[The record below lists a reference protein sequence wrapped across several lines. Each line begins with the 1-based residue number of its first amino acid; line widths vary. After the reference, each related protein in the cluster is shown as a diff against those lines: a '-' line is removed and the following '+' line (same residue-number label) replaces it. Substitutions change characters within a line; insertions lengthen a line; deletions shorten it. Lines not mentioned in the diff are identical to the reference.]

1 LHESGIWF
9 GLTDLSA
16 QAARFDLYEN
26 FCAGHTEAY
35 DLVRKVQQAHSMEWD
50 AFEQRSSQLVAD
62 LRNPVCYTQTV
73 EGSATTPA
81 LDDFE
86 SFEACQKR
94 RHSLSSLDV
103 PVRPPRVRSNSNIK
117 HGFIGPS
124 DNGVTREK
132 NSRLVFMDYLI
143 KPIQRICKYP
153 LLLDQLKTGK
163 SFRKSSQEGDS
174 SSLHNGDSI
183 GTVDANA
190 VVEVASQ
197 AMRHVA
203 SSVDEARRRQ
213 DISTKSS
220 LIVNRISN
228 PLTAQSSSS
237 LRSLVGHNLLPVF
250 LSSLGACLL
259 AGSIDVIHHYVDK
272 IPGSSGTVK
281 AKYLGAFLYMGG
293 YLILVKVSKGKVY
306 EPRHWFSLVGFELVD
321 VSEEDGWSPQVI
333 TRFLVADAVCL
344 KSFVAMFVS
353 PVL

>member
-1 LHESGIWF
+1 MQEDGFWF

-16 QAARFDLYEN
+16 QAARFDLYET
-26 FCAGHTEAY
+26 FCAGHTEAF
-35 DLVRKVQQAHSMEWD
+35 DLVRKVQQAYSMEWD
-50 AFEQRSSQLVAD
+50 AFEHRSSQLVAD
-62 LRNPVCYTQTV
+62 LRNPVAYTQTV

-81 LDDFE
+81 LDEFE
-86 SFEACQKR
+86 SFEARRKR

-103 PVRPPRVRSNSNIK
+103 PARPPRVRSNSNVK
-117 HGFIGPS
+117 DTFLGPP
-124 DNGVTREK
+124 DNGVIREK

-163 SFRKSSQEGDS
+163 SFRTSSQEGDS
-174 SSLHNGDSI
+174 SSLHNGGS
-183 GTVDANA
+183 TSVVD
-190 VVEVASQ
+190 VASQ
-197 AMRHVA
+197 AMRRVA

-220 LIVNRISN
+220 LIVTRISS
-228 PLTAQSSSS
+228 PLAAQSSSS
-237 LRSLVGHNLLPVF
+237 MRSLVGHNLSPVF

-293 YLILVKVSKGKVY
+293 YIILVKVSKGKVY

-321 VSEEDGWSPQVI
+321 MSEEDGWSQQVI
-333 TRFLVADAVCL
+333 T
-344 KSFVAMFVS
+344 
-353 PVL
+353 

>member
-1 LHESGIWF
+1 LGSD
-9 GLTDLSA
+9 LTDVLSA
-16 QAARFDLYEN
+16 QAAHFDLYES
-26 FCAGHTEAY
+26 FCAGHTEAF

-62 LRNPVCYTQTV
+62 LRNPVSYTQTV
-73 EGSATTPA
+73 EGSTTTPA
-81 LDDFE
+81 LDDFVVE
-86 SFEACQKR
+86 SFEARRKR

-103 PVRPPRVRSNSNIK
+103 PPRPNRVRSNSNIK
-117 HGFIGPS
+117 HASIGPS

-174 SSLHNGDSI
+174 SSLHKGDSS
-183 GTVDANA
+183 GVDASA

-197 AMRHVA
+197 AMRQVA

-220 LIVNRISN
+220 LIANRISN
-228 PLTAQSSSS
+228 PLAAQSSSS
-237 LRSLVGHNLLPVF
+237 MRSLVAHNLSPVF

-306 EPRHWFSLVGFELVD
+306 EPRHWFSLVGFELAD
-321 VSEEDGWSPQVI
+321 VSEEDGRSTSSHDMI
-333 TRFLVADAVCL
+333 CYC
-344 KSFVAMFVS
+344 
-353 PVL
+353 